1 MCRRCKLQSQAKLI
15 HSVFIV
21 STHKLLYYCN
31 FSILDMA
38 LAVLI
43 GIYDR
48 PPVVIGKSGG

>member
-1 MCRRCKLQSQAKLI
+1 MCRRCKLQSRAKLI

>member
-15 HSVFIV
+15 YSVFIV

-43 GIYDR
+43 GIYDL